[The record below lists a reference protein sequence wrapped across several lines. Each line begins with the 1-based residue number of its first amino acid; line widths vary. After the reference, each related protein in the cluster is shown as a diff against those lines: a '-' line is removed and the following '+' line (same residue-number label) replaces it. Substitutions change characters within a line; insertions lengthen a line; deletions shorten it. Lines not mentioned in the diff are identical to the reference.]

1 MLIHLIKNTVFW
13 LNALPAR
20 DGVSSTHSP
29 RYLMTGQELNYNN
42 HVRLEFGEYVQT
54 HEEHTNNMN
63 KRTMGAICLGPTGNQ
78 QGSHWFLSLATGAR
92 VSCRRWTQLP
102 RPREVIH
109 RINELGKQQRMP
121 LTITF
126 GDCHGRE
133 IEDRLVD
140 VDDDDSSEDDYDP
153 HFDDHDDASD
163 DDLSYDTDDDPDDD
177 DRAPGGNGYPGHQ
190 HQLAD
195 VLDHEHENAP
205 AIGENG
211 AIDEGHEEDD
221 ASVTSSESGGES
233 IDDQEALNN
242 APLDPIGPADE
253 PVDEPGETH
262 ETPGVGN
269 IGHADEPGKVH
280 ETPGVGDIGYGEPGV
295 NAHIEGDAVEAENAG
310 VEDPDGSESQS
321 ESETKSDAF
330 ARAEASGRQQAVAGM
345 TERPTQ
351 TNRGKTKD
359 PAFEYLH
366 TLFGS
371 TDPETVFTLLTGRKL
386 DHILSFLTE
395 QMSAKR
401 GLRQFGNA
409 GAQAIMSDLEQLV
422 YRKVMEGR
430 SANDLTTGQKRAAL
444 KYLMFLKQKRCGKI
458 KGCGCAD
465 GRKHWMYK
473 SKDETSSPTIS
484 TEALFLTCLIDAMEG
499 RCVVTCD
506 VPGAFM
512 QTDIDELVHLKLEG
526 EIAELLVK
534 VDPSYGEFMTK
545 ERGKLVIYTEL
556 NKALYG
562 TLQAALLFLK
572 DMSKFLVEELGF
584 IVNPYDWCV
593 VNKTINGKQC
603 TIGWHVDDL
612 KISHVDTDVVEG
624 IIQALDDRFVKEAPL
639 VVHRGRVQEYLGM
652 VIDFTATG
660 KVGFSMPKY
669 VEELLS
675 EAPEEIMKGSST
687 TPAASHLF
695 QTNPD
700 ALKLNATDAIQYH
713 HLVDKLLYLAKRTR
727 PDLLT
732 AISFLAT

>member
-1 MLIHLIKNTVFW
+1 MLPFKQVPRVMLIHLIKNAIFW
-13 LNALPAR
+13 LNTLPAR
-20 DGVSSTHSP
+20 DGVSSMQSP
-29 RYLMTGQELNYNN
+29 RYLMTGQELDYNN

-54 HEEHTNNMN
+54 HKEHTNNMD

-78 QGSHWFLSLATGAR
+78 QRSHWFLSLATGAQ
-92 VSCRRWTQLP
+92 VSRRKWTQLP
-102 RPREVIH
+102 MPQEVIH

-121 LTITF
+121 LTLTF
-126 GDCHGRE
+126 GDRHGRE

-140 VDDDDSSEDDYDP
+140 VADDDSSVDEYDP

-163 DDLSYDTDDDPDDD
+163 DDLSYDMDDDPDDD
-177 DRAPGGNGYPGHQ
+177 DGVPGGNGYPGHQ

-211 AIDEGHEEDD
+211 AINEGHEEDD

-233 IDDQEALNN
+233 IDDQEALDN
-242 APLDPIGPADE
+242 AHLDPTGPVDE
-253 PVDEPGETH
+253 PVDEPGEVH
-262 ETPGVGN
+262 EIPGVGN
-269 IGHADEPGKVH
+269 IGH
-280 ETPGVGDIGYGEPGV
+280 GEPGV
-295 NAHIEGDAVEAENAG
+295 NDHVEGNGVEVENAG
-310 VEDPDGSESQS
+310 VEDPNGSESQS
-321 ESETKSDAF
+321 ENETELDAF
-330 ARAEASGRQQAVAGM
+330 ARAEASGREWAVAGT
-345 TERPTQ
+345 TEWPTR

-359 PAFEYLH
+359 PAFEYVH
-366 TLFGS
+366 TLFES
-371 TDPETVFTLLTGRKL
+371 MDPETVFTLLTGCES
-386 DHILSFLTE
+386 DHILLFLTE

-409 GAQAIMSDLEQLV
+409 GAQAIMSELEQLL
-422 YRKVMEGR
+422 YRKVMEGG
-430 SANDLTTGQKRAAL
+430 SANDLTTAQKKAAL

-458 KGCGCAD
+458 KGRGCTD
-465 GRKHWMYK
+465 GRKQGMYK

-484 TEALFLTCLIDAMEG
+484 TEALFLTCLIDATEG

-506 VPGAFM
+506 MPGAFM

-534 VDPSYGEFMTK
+534 VDPSYGKFMTK
-545 ERGKLVIYTEL
+545 EQGKSVIYTEL
-556 NKALYG
+556 SKALYR
-562 TLQAALLFLK
+562 TLQAALLFWK

-584 IVNPYDWCV
+584 VVNPYDSCV

-612 KISHVDTDVVEG
+612 KISHVDTDMVEG
-624 IIQALDDRFVKEAPL
+624 IIQALDDRFGKEAPL

-652 VIDFTATG
+652 VIDFTAKG
-660 KVGFSMPKY
+660 KVSFSMPKY

-700 ALKLNATDAIQYH
+700 AVKLNATDAIQYH
-713 HLVDKLLYLAKRTR
+713 HLVAKLLYLAKRT
-727 PDLLT
+727 
-732 AISFLAT
+732 